1 MGKLPEEWRIKV
13 MEEERERNEGKRV
26 RMMATEILD
35 WVETQME
42 DKQIAHAL
50 GGLHSDPPRSK
61 KPWTGPWGR
70 AWRPYRRW

>member
-35 WVETQME
+35 WIETQME
-42 DKQIAHAL
+42 DKQVAHAL
-50 GGLHSDPPRSK
+50 GGLHADPPRSK
-61 KPWTGPWGR
+61 KSWTGPRGQ
-70 AWRPYRRW
+70 AWKPYRW